1 MGLDLKLG
9 GIYNFADTFSFI
21 GVSFFKDT
29 LIKLTKHLKYSKLN
43 FFTWKSKIKCFL
55 SYFNSQTIISLS
67 LSLRL
72 YNEINTWQSF
82 CSLFINYWHKT
93 PVSVNLS
100 WYFIKIHLNISEWL
114 KRLLEWMQKYL
125 WLGT

>member
-1 MGLDLKLG
+1 MGLDLKLD

-29 LIKLTKHLKYSKLN
+29 LIKLTKHLKYFKLN

-72 YNEINTWQSF
+72 YNE
-82 CSLFINYWHKT
+82 
-93 PVSVNLS
+93 VN
-100 WYFIKIHLNISEWL
+100 
-114 KRLLEWMQKYL
+114 
-125 WLGT
+125 